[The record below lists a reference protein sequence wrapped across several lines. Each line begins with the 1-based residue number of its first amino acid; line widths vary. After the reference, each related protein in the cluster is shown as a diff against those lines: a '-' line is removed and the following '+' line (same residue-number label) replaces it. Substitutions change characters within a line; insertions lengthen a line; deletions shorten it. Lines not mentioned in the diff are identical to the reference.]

1 MKFSTALFSNAL
13 FAYAVLAAPRASTIE
28 SRAAR
33 RAAGLMRQGKPMMID
48 GANDSPS
55 SETNNTEVSYSTNWS
70 GAVISSSTGT
80 FTEAYGTFT
89 VPTPSAGSGSSRS
102 YSASAWVGIDGDTC
116 SSAILQSGVDFT
128 YKSGAVSFDSWYE
141 WYPDNAYDFTSFAV
155 SAGDSIKVSIV
166 TSSAKAGTVTL
177 DNLTT
182 GKTASKTLSAPST
195 SATLCQKDAEWIVED
210 YESGSSLVS
219 LADFGTVTFTGCS
232 TNGEGLNDASV
243 IDMRQSGSVL
253 TAVTIE
259 SNTEVVVKYT
269 G

>member
-1 MKFSTALFSNAL
+1 MKFSTALLSNAL
-13 FAYAVLAAPRASTIE
+13 FAYAVLAAPRASTFE

-48 GANDSPS
+48 GVDSPS
-55 SETNNTEVSYSTNWS
+55 EKTNNTEVSYSTNWS
-70 GAVISSSTGT
+70 GAVISSSAGT

-155 SAGDSIKVSIV
+155 SAGDEIKVSIV
-166 TSSAKAGTVTL
+166 STSTKAGTVTL
-177 DNLTT
+177 NNLTT
-182 GKTASKTLSAPST
+182 GKSASKTLSAPST

-232 TNGEGLNDASV
+232 TNGAGLNSASV
-243 IDMRQSGSVL
+243 IDIRQSGTVYTSVD
-253 TAVTIE
+253 IE
-259 SNTEVVVKYT
+259 SNTEVSVKYT